1 MTASSKHSK
10 QPYWNWNKAY
20 LVSFK
25 GFLKVELRAEMANVK
40 IHEKKARKQIVLIT
54 NGIKTSKLSKAVVS

>member
-1 MTASSKHSK
+1 M
-10 QPYWNWNKAY
+10 
-20 LVSFK
+20 VSFK
-25 GFLKVELRAEMANVK
+25 GFLKVELRAEIANVK